1 MPINKEIIKSAIVK
15 KHNALTDGHI
25 PKPPKQVLPD
35 RLLNALYWKFEN
47 EGETYKITMA
57 ELRDLLGLKSSKDDH
72 RIIEA
77 ISTLQA
83 PIFLRNF
90 EYKGREIEWMSAPFL
105 SDATKYKDGQNVVE
119 ITINPKVVA
128 ALKQKYG
135 YTPLEIDI
143 CNRFRTKYGLKL
155 YEMFRR
161 YETLPNHE
169 ERGVGTVAKSLDEL
183 NKMFGT
189 KYKTPS
195 EMKRGI
201 DRGLKEIEKHAGVLV
216 TAFWDRFK
224 KKFVFS
230 WAQED
235 EYPKLRIPLRRVEEL
250 IDWYIEHAKPKI
262 KSLKKYRESLKK
274 KIIED
279 EFDDLDEYYAG
290 MMKYKYGIERKE
302 IYSFKT
308 GRWSDKKAR
317 KRQPALISIEIE

>member
-1 MPINKEIIKSAIVK
+1 MAKNKELIRSAVVK
-15 KHNALTDGHI
+15 TSNALTDGHI

-47 EGETYKITMA
+47 EGERYSITMA
-57 ELRDLLGLKSSKDDH
+57 ELRELLGLKSSKDDH

-105 SDATKYKDGQNVVE
+105 SDATKYKAGKNVVE

-169 ERGVGTVAKSLDEL
+169 ERGVGTVAKTMDEL

-189 KYKTPS
+189 NYKTPS
-195 EMKRGI
+195 EMQRGI
-201 DRGLKEIEKHAGVLV
+201 DRGLREIENNTGVLV

-235 EYPKLRIPLRRVEEL
+235 KYPKLRIPLRRVEEL
-250 IDWYIEHAKPKI
+250 IDWYIEYAKPKI
-262 KSLKKYRESLKK
+262 KSLKKYRDSLKE
-274 KIIED
+274 KIIND
-279 EFDDLDEYYAG
+279 EFDDLDDYYAG
-290 MMKYKYGIERKE
+290 MMKYKYGIESSE
-302 IYSFKT
+302 IYNEKT
-308 GRWSDKKAR
+308 GRWSDKTR
-317 KRQPALISIEIE
+317 KKQPTLLSLD

>member
-1 MPINKEIIKSAIVK
+1 MEYNKEIVQSAIVK
-15 KHNALTDGHI
+15 KHNALTDGYI

-35 RLLNALYWKFEN
+35 RLLNALILKYQD
-47 EGETYKITMA
+47 EGDHYTMTMA
-57 ELRDLLGLKSSKDDH
+57 ELRALLGLKSTKDDH

-77 ISTLQA
+77 IGILQT
-83 PIFLRNF
+83 PIFIKNF
-90 EYKGREIEWMSAPFL
+90 EYKGREIEWMSAPLL
-105 SDATKYKDGQNVVE
+105 SDASKYKNGQNVVE

-128 ALKQKYG
+128 ALEQKVG

-143 CNRFRTKYGLKL
+143 CNRFRSKYGLKL

-169 ERGVGTVAKSLDEL
+169 ARGVGTIAKSMDEL

-224 KKFVFS
+224 RKFVFS

-235 EYPKLRIPLRRVEEL
+235 KYPKLRIPLARVEEL
-250 IDWYIEHAKPKI
+250 IDWYIHYAKPKI
-262 KSLKKYRESLKK
+262 RSMRKYRDSLKE
-274 KIIED
+274 KIIKD
-279 EFDDLDEYYAG
+279 EFELLDEYYAG
-290 MMKYKYGIERKE
+290 MMKYKYGIDREE
-302 IYSFKT
+302 IYNPKT
-308 GRWSDKKAR
+308 GVWADISRKK
-317 KRQPALISIEIE
+317 QPPLVSLD

>member
-1 MPINKEIIKSAIVK
+1 MAINKEIVKNAIVK
-15 KHNALTDGHI
+15 KNNSLTDGHI
-25 PKPPKQVLPD
+25 PKSPKQVLPD
-35 RLLNALYWKFEN
+35 RLLNVLYWKFEN
-47 EGETYKITMA
+47 EGERYSITMA
-57 ELRDLLGLKSSKDDH
+57 KLRELLGLKSSKDDY

-105 SDATKYKDGQNVVE
+105 SDATKYKDGKNVVE

-143 CNRFRTKYGLKL
+143 CNRFKSKYGLKL

-169 ERGVGTVAKSLDEL
+169 AKGVGTIAKSMDEL

-189 KYKTPS
+189 NFKHPS
-195 EMKRGI
+195 KMKEGI
-201 DRGLKEIEKHAGVLV
+201 DRGLKEIEKHAGVLIA
-216 TAFWDRFK
+216 AFWDKFK

-235 EYPKLRIPLRRVEEL
+235 KYPKLRIPLERVEEL
-250 IDWYIEHAKPKI
+250 IDWYIAHKQPKI
-262 KSLKKYRESLKK
+262 DDIKKYRKTLKN
-274 KIIED
+274 KILND
-279 EFDDLDEYYAG
+279 EFEQLDEYYG
-290 MMKYKYGIERKE
+290 GLMSIKYGIENPSLKLQDQN
-302 IYSFKT
+302 T
-308 GRWSDKKAR
+308 GVWKDPQKD
-317 KRQPALISIEIE
+317 